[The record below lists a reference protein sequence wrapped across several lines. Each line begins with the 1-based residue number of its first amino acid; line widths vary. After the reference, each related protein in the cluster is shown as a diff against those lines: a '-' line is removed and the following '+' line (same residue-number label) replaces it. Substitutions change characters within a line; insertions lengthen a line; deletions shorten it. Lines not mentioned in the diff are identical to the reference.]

1 MLVDL
6 RHLSRNL
13 RRSPASA
20 VAAILTLSLTL
31 GAGAS
36 IFAVVDAFLLTPP
49 PFTNPDALVT
59 VGETPIDDPTAAP
72 RTVSYATFE
81 AWRERAGS
89 LATLE
94 ASDGTNLTLTELGAA
109 ERVSG
114 SNVTPGFL
122 TLLGVTPARGRA
134 FHLDDV
140 GQRVV
145 MISDAFWRGKLAA
158 DPRVIGRQVALGSQ
172 AHTIVGVLPERFFL
186 ALNRSDFWRPFPVT
200 PAQAVRAGYRVG
212 VVARLERNVTPAH
225 LERALDNVSRTS
237 SPPARVVATPVA
249 TATAGDARRPLG
261 LLAGATALAVL
272 IAFINLAGLL
282 IVRSIDRRR
291 ELAVRSALGARRS
304 EIARQLLLEAE
315 ALVVMGTAGGVLL
328 ALWLTPLVGGLALEQ
343 FGGVANRDL
352 AVSWRVIGVVAVV
365 AAVSAAICGS
375 LPAFLVARR
384 SVVDVLRRG
393 ATPPPRELIVRRVFV
408 VGEVALAFV
417 LLVSVTLVGRSL
429 LNVLKVNPGF
439 DAHGL
444 LTLQVSLP
452 AASYPTGERVVLF
465 YSALQRALEERV
477 GPRTISIVNEV
488 PLTHDRGR
496 TFVKV
501 QATDAGR
508 EAVVR
513 EAGTAYFDV
522 MRIPIVAGRS
532 FDLRDNSSAPPRV
545 VVSESLA
552 AGLFALEPPIGRRI
566 RLGANA
572 QEAEVIG
579 VVGDVKHRALDEVLS
594 PTVYLSASQ
603 SPSHSSIVV
612 ARSARPDADVIAAV
626 REEVARLDRN
636 LPVYGMRPMR
646 DVVARSPGVPARR
659 VLTATFMGFAL
670 LAVVLG
676 GIGLFGVVA
685 HDVASRRKELAL
697 RIALGADPMRILSAT
712 LGQGAL
718 MVGSGLVLGGVLS
731 IWTARA
737 LSGLAFATGP
747 FDVLS
752 VGVAAAVLMIVGA
765 GAVLPAARR
774 AARTDP
780 LIALRS
786 E

>member
-1 MLVDL
+1 MMLVDL

-20 VAAILTLSLTL
+20 VAAILTLALTL

-36 IFAVVDAFLLTPP
+36 IFAAVDAVLLTPP
-49 PFTNPDALVT
+49 PFTDPDALVT
-59 VGETPIDDPTAAP
+59 VGETPIDEPTAAP
-72 RTVSYATFE
+72 RAVSYATFE

-122 TLLGVTPARGRA
+122 TLLGVSPARGRV

-145 MISDAFWRGKLAA
+145 IVSDAFWRGKLAA
-158 DPRVIGRQVALGSQ
+158 DPGVIGRQVVLGSQ
-172 AHTIVGVLPERFFL
+172 AHTIVGVLPEHFSV
-186 ALNRSDFWRPFPVT
+186 LNRTFWRPFPVS

-212 VVARLERNVTPAH
+212 VMARLAGNVAPAH
-225 LERALDNVSRTS
+225 LERALDDVSRIS
-237 SPPARVVATPVA
+237 SPPARVVATHLA
-249 TATAGDARRPLG
+249 TAIAGGARRPLR
-261 LLAGATALAVL
+261 LLAGAAALAVL

-291 ELAVRSALGARRS
+291 ELAVRTALGARQS
-304 EIARQLLLEAE
+304 EIARQLVLEAE

-328 ALWLTPLVGGLALEQ
+328 ALWLTPVVGRLALEQ
-343 FGGVANRDL
+343 FGGVANREL
-352 AVSWRVIGVVAVV
+352 AVSWRVIGAVAMV
-365 AAVSAAICGS
+365 ATACAAICGS
-375 LPAFLVARR
+375 LPAFLVARP
-384 SVVDVLRRG
+384 SLADVLRRG
-393 ATPPPRELIVRRVFV
+393 ATPAPRELTVRRVFV
-408 VGEVALAFV
+408 IGEVALAFV
-417 LLVSVTLVGRSL
+417 LLVSVTLLGQSL
-429 LNVLKVNPGF
+429 ISVLKVNPGF
-439 DAHGL
+439 DPHGVL
-444 LTLQVSLP
+444 ALQVALP
-452 AASYPTGERVVLF
+452 AATYPGLERVVSF
-465 YSALQRALEERV
+465 YSTLQSALEERL
-477 GPRTISIVNEV
+477 GPQTMAIINEV
-488 PLTHDRGR
+488 PLTGDRGR
-496 TFVKV
+496 LLVRV
-501 QATDAGR
+501 RPTDVGR

-513 EAGTAYFDV
+513 EAGSAYFDV
-522 MRIPIVAGRS
+522 MRIPIIAGRS
-532 FDLRDNSSAPPRV
+532 FDLRDNASAPPRV

-552 AGLFALEPPIGRRI
+552 ERLFASEQPIGRQI
-566 RLGANA
+566 RLGAA
-572 QEAEVIG
+572 EQLAEVIG
-579 VVGDVKHRALDEVLS
+579 VVGDVKHRALDEA
-594 PTVYLSASQ
+594 PTHTVYLSGWQSASNGR
-603 SPSHSSIVV
+603 IVV
-612 ARSARPDADVIAAV
+612 VRSARPDAEVIAAV

-636 LPVYGMRPMR
+636 PPVYGTRSMR
-646 DVVARSPGVPARR
+646 DVVAASPGVPARR

-685 HDVASRRKELAL
+685 HDVASRRAELAL
-697 RIALGADPMRILSAT
+697 RIALGADPMRILRAT

-718 MVGSGLVLGGVLS
+718 MVGSGLAVGCVLS
-731 IWTARA
+731 IWAARA
-737 LSGLAFATGP
+737 LSGVVLATGH

-752 VGVAAAVLMIVGA
+752 AGVAAAVLMVVGA